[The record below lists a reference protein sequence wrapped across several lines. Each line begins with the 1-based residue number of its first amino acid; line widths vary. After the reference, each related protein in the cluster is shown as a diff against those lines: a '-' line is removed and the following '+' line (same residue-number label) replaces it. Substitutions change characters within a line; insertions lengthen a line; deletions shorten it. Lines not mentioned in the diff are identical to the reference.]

1 MLSDQPVADSVEDAA
16 EAFQRDGFYI
26 AKGLYGAEE
35 MQDWKERIIDI
46 LEAGG
51 HMNTEPTSTG
61 VHVFMADVLDP
72 FFRERMKDACVVS
85 ILNRIIG
92 PNVEFLS
99 VKSVYKNK
107 FTRFGSPW
115 HQDWYYWKGANKI
128 SVWIA
133 LDDAT
138 PENGCLKMIAGSH
151 LKRFKVKQVRGENG
165 FGWRIGNEEFAG
177 RPETTL
183 AVNRGDAVFFHD
195 QTLHSSFPNTTGADR
210 WSFISTYRDGS
221 VPDASTVW
229 KHPMVVAGQSD
240 PSPARGG

>member
-1 MLSDQPVADSVEDAA
+1 MVSNQPVSDSAEDVA
-16 EAFQRDGFYI
+16 EVFHRDGFCI
-26 AKGLYGAEE
+26 AKGLYSAEE
-35 MQDWKERIIDI
+35 MQDWKARVFSI

-51 HMNTEPTSTG
+51 HISNDPKGSG
-61 VHVFMADVLDP
+61 VHVFMPDVLDP
-72 FFRERMKDACVVS
+72 FFRERMKDDCVVTV
-85 ILNRIIG
+85 LNRIIG
-92 PNVEFLS
+92 PNIEFLS

-151 LKRFKVKQVRGENG
+151 FKQFKVKQVRAQNG
-165 FGWRIGNEEFAG
+165 FGWRIGNEEIAG
-177 RPETTL
+177 LSETTL

-195 QTLHSSFPNTTGADR
+195 QTLHSSYPNTTGADR

-221 VPDASTVW
+221 VRDESTVW
-229 KHPMVVAGQSD
+229 KQPMVVAGESVN
-240 PSPARGG
+240 AG

>member
-1 MLSDQPVADSVEDAA
+1 MESTSSTSRVADPVT
-16 EAFQRDGFYI
+16 EAFRRDGFYI
-26 AKGLYGAEE
+26 AKGLYRPEA
-35 MQDWKERIIDI
+35 MLDWKARIIRI
-46 LEAGG
+46 LKAGG
-51 HMNTEPTSTG
+51 HISTDPKGSG

-72 FFRERMKDACVVS
+72 FFSERMKDACVAG

-99 VKSVYKNK
+99 VKSVYKDK
-107 FTRFGSPW
+107 FTTFGSPW
-115 HQDWYYWKGANKI
+115 HQDWYYWKGATKI

-151 LKRFKVKQVRGENG
+151 IKRFKVKQVRSDNG

-177 RPETTL
+177 LPEATL

-195 QTLHSSFPNTTGADR
+195 QTLHSSYPNTTGADR
-210 WSFISTYRDGS
+210 WSFISTYRDAS
-221 VPDASTVW
+221 VRDESTVW
-229 KHPMVVAGQSD
+229 KHPMAVTGKSVNTG
-240 PSPARGG
+240 

>member
-1 MLSDQPVADSVEDAA
+1 
-16 EAFQRDGFYI
+16 
-26 AKGLYGAEE
+26 
-35 MQDWKERIIDI
+35 
-46 LEAGG
+46 
-51 HMNTEPTSTG
+51 
-61 VHVFMADVLDP
+61 
-72 FFRERMKDACVVS
+72 MKDVCVVS

-151 LKRFKVKQVRGENG
+151 FNRFKVKQVIRVA
-165 FGWRIGNEEFAG
+165 GNEERTSETTLGVFTIKLKFRSNTTG
-177 RPETTL
+177 RTLETTL
-183 AVNRGDAVFFHD
+183 ANRPWKQPSRVRATRFSFTIRPCTVP
-195 QTLHSSFPNTTGADR
+195 SSEYHGRGTE
-210 WSFISTYRDGS
+210 WS
-221 VPDASTVW
+221 STVISGNLSGRIR
-229 KHPMVVAGQSD
+229 AGRIRYRATDGQ
-240 PSPARGG
+240 AAL

>member
-1 MLSDQPVADSVEDAA
+1 MLSNQPVEDSVEDAA
-16 EAFQRDGFYI
+16 DAFHRDGFCI
-26 AKGLYGAEE
+26 AKRLYSAEE
-35 MQDWKERIIDI
+35 MLDWKARIIDV
-46 LEAGG
+46 LEADG
-51 HMNTEPTSTG
+51 HVDTDPTSTG

-85 ILNRIIG
+85 VLNRIIG

-133 LDDAT
+133 LDDAA

-151 LKRFKVKQVRGENG
+151 FKRFKVKQVKAQNG

-177 RPETTL
+177 RPATTL
-183 AVNRGDAVFFHD
+183 EVDRGDAVFFHD
-195 QTLHSSFPNTTGADR
+195 QTLHGSFPNTTGADR

-221 VPDASTVW
+221 VQDTSTVW
-229 KHPMVVAGQSD
+229 KHPMVVTGESVN
-240 PSPARGG
+240 GV

>member
-1 MLSDQPVADSVEDAA
+1 MASEEAVRGTEEDIAG
-16 EAFQRDGFYI
+16 AFNRDGLYI
-26 AKGLYGAEE
+26 AKGLYPAEE
-35 MQDWKERIIDI
+35 ILDWKTRIVAI

-51 HMNTEPTSTG
+51 HISTEPTSTG

-72 FFRERMKDACVVS
+72 FFRERMKDDCVVS
-85 ILNRIIG
+85 VLNRIIG

-133 LDDAT
+133 LDDAA

-151 LKRFKVKQVRGENG
+151 LKRFKVKQVRAQNG
-165 FGWRIGNEEFAG
+165 FGWRIGNEEIAG
-177 RPETTL
+177 LPETTL
-183 AVNRGDAVFFHD
+183 AVRRGDAVFFHD

-221 VPDASTVW
+221 ERDESTVW
-229 KHPMVVAGQSD
+229 KRPMVVTGESVNV
-240 PSPARGG
+240 G

>member
-1 MLSDQPVADSVEDAA
+1 MVSDRSIRDASEDAA
-16 EAFQRDGFYI
+16 EAFHRDGFLI
-26 AKGLYGAEE
+26 ARALYTAEE
-35 MQDWKERIIDI
+35 MLDWKTRVIDI

-51 HMNTEPTSTG
+51 HISTDPTSTG
-61 VHVFMADVLDP
+61 VHVFMANVLDP
-72 FFRERMKDACVVS
+72 FFRERMKDARVVS

-115 HQDWYYWKGANKI
+115 HQDWYYWKGANKL

-138 PENGCLKMIAGSH
+138 PENGCLKVIAGSH
-151 LKRFKVKQVRGENG
+151 FKRFRVKQVRAQNG
-165 FGWRIGNEEFAG
+165 FGWRIGNEEIAG
-177 RPETTL
+177 LPETTL
-183 AVNRGDAVFFHD
+183 AVSRGDAVFFHD
-195 QTLHSSFPNTTGADR
+195 QTLHASHPNTTGADR

-221 VPDASTVW
+221 VRDDSAVW
-229 KHPMVVAGQSD
+229 KHPMVVTGESVN
-240 PSPARGG
+240 GG